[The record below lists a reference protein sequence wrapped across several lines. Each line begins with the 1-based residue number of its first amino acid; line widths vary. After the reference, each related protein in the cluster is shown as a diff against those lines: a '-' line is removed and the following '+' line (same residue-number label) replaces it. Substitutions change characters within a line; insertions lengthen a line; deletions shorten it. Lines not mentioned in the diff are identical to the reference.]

1 MLSVARFYLEGAV
14 KIVLIVFQASI
25 TTDPDEG
32 NDINEEP
39 IRGMSAHIAQLE
51 IILGNQVKETQYLR
65 RMIENFHFADKQGV
79 WRAPLNRL

>member
-1 MLSVARFYLEGAV
+1 MNILF
-14 KIVLIVFQASI
+14 IVFQASI

-32 NDINEEP
+32 NNINGEP

-65 RMIENFHFADKQGV
+65 RMIENFHFADKPGV